1 MANQKAGFQSRSLS
15 KHSSTWQLSAARPI
29 PMVKFIQYFSIYA
42 RRFVHR
48 LIILLPQRLR
58 TSLSNSESLTRAF
71 VFFDDA
77 RYMSIKSDIP
87 GIKLGSPDES
97 ISASETNYEY
107 SYVKPQYTNETN
119 AEIANLL
126 YNPKISII
134 MPVFNVDPNWLQLAI
149 KSVENQWYKKWE
161 LCIADDNSSNTP
173 TLEFLNSIRSPK
185 IKVNCL
191 PKNQG
196 ISAASNEALSMATGD
211 YIALMDHDDE
221 LTPDALFE
229 VVKAINEAGAEFIY
243 SDEDKLELDGLFSDP
258 HLKPDYSPDMFL
270 SQNYLSHLGVI
281 KKSLVD
287 RVGGF
292 TVGLEGAQDYDL
304 YLKVL
309 EHTDKVAHISKV
321 LYHWRKLPG
330 STASVFS
337 DKSYAQDAGSM
348 ALTRAMQRRQLDAKV
363 LGGKY
368 PGTYRIEYAINHQPL
383 VSIIIPFKDKPD
395 LLKMCIESILE
406 KSSYSKFEIIG
417 ISNNS
422 VEQETFVEIQRLTA
436 LDNRISFFEHNVPF
450 NFSEINNYAVR
461 NHATGEHLLLLNNDI
476 EILNEAWIE
485 SLLEFSQREDVGAVG
500 AKLYYPDGNLQH
512 AGIIMGIGGI
522 AGHSH
527 KYLEGSHHGYFSRP
541 NIVQNL
547 SAVTG
552 ACLMVKR
559 QIYDEVDGLD
569 EDNLKIAFNDVDFCL
584 RIREKG
590 YLNVFTP
597 YCEAIHHESI
607 SRGHEITLEQLER
620 FNREVD
626 YMAMRHGKLL
636 ERGDPYYNH
645 ALTLEHED
653 FSLATPSASAPRSME
668 QGGS

>member
-1 MANQKAGFQSRSLS
+1 MTKTLNNLIIYLRRAIHSLIVLTPARLRFFLS
-15 KHSSTWQLSAARPI
+15 KYGFL
-29 PMVKFIQYFSIYA
+29 
-42 RRFVHR
+42 RRVF
-48 LIILLPQRLR
+48 L
-58 TSLSNSESLTRAF
+58 
-71 VFFDDA
+71 FFDDA
-77 RYMSIKSDIP
+77 RYIELKGALPSQARTYMDSDIQAIIP
-87 GIKLGSPDES
+87 ISEYQHINPECMNGIKNELAEFP
-97 ISASETNYEY
+97 
-107 SYVKPQYTNETN
+107 KHPQV
-119 AEIANLL
+119 
-126 YNPKISII
+126 SII
-134 MPVFNVDPNWLQLAI
+134 MAVFNVDPKWLKLAV
-149 KSVENQWYKKWE
+149 KSVENQWYKNWQ
-161 LCIADDNSSNTP
+161 LCIVDDNSGNP
-173 TLEFLNSIRSPK
+173 KTLKYLKSIRSPEIK
-185 IKVNCL
+185 IQFLTANE
-191 PKNQG
+191 G
-196 ISAASNEALSMATGD
+196 ISAASNTAIAMATGD

-221 LTPDALFE
+221 LTADALFE
-229 VVKAINEAGAEFIY
+229 VVKAINEQETEFIY
-243 SDEDKLELDGLFSDP
+243 SDEDKLELDGSFSEP
-258 HLKPDYSPDMFL
+258 HFKPDYSPDMFL

-281 KKSLVD
+281 KKSLIEK
-287 RVGGF
+287 VGGF
-292 TVGLEGAQDYDL
+292 SVGLEGAQDYDL

-309 EHTDKVAHISKV
+309 EHTNKFTHIPKV
-321 LYHWRKLPG
+321 LYHWRKIPG
-330 STASVFS
+330 STAAAFD
-337 DKSYAQDAGSM
+337 DKSYAQDAGAE
-348 ALTRAMQRRQLDAKV
+348 ALTRALKRRKVDAEV
-363 LGGKY
+363 MSGKY
-368 PGTYRIEYAINHQPL
+368 PGTYRVKYVIHRQPL
-383 VSIIIPFKDKPD
+383 VSIVIPFKDKPE
-395 LLKMCIESILE
+395 LLRICVDSILE
-406 KSSYSKFEIIG
+406 KSSYSNFEIIG

-422 VEQETFVEIQRLTA
+422 SEEATVVEMERLKT
-436 LDNRISFFEHNVPF
+436 LDARISFYEHNVPF

-461 NHATGEHLLLLNNDI
+461 NHANGEHIQLLNNDI
-476 EILNEAWIE
+476 EIISPDWIE

-559 QIYDEVDGLD
+559 QIYDEIDGLD

-607 SRGHEITLEQLER
+607 SRGHEITLEQQER

-636 ERGDPYYNH
+636 EQGDPYYNH

-653 FSLATPSASAPRSME
+653 FSLASPSASAPRSME